1 VRAPRL
7 RTLALAGLV
16 VLLATAAFGRAW
28 LAPRADVGAGFI
40 AKQLCSCVFVGGR
53 DEAACRLDFGP
64 EFARVRSELLA
75 DGVRAWVPLLASRSA
90 HHHEGTGCTL
100 D

>member
-1 VRAPRL
+1 MRAR
-7 RTLALAGLV
+7 RATSLALIVFGALLV
-16 VLLATAAFGRAW
+16 VAGVGRMR
-28 LAPRADVGAGFI
+28 LAPRADIGAGFM

-64 EFARVRSELLA
+64 ELARVRVERLS

-90 HHHEGTGCTL
+90 HHHEGSGCTL